1 MSAHRQMA
9 IELREATKQ
18 RNTWK
23 EKCDRQTEMVMAK
36 QDNLEQCTML
46 LTGWQKSPL
55 RSFCSP
61 SARRA
66 RASRSEAKHACA
78 GGLMR
83 LRAAAI
89 VRAWSAATLLLAT
102 HRMLMLM
109 RSMEDTQ
116 AEPAWFRGALDP
128 SCSKL
133 PCPLARGCPGCLT
146 SSAWGREERLGV
158 DGCRSRRGRG
168 GALSVL
174 PADQPAPLHTRAR
187 TCRPSQP
194 RPSRP
199 RPSPPPPPPRPKRSR
214 WSSGARSSRRSSLL
228 SGRGCTRPR
237 RGINATRLG
246 RHRGLETYGLLAQT
260 PHMQATR
267 SA

>member
-1 MSAHRQMA
+1 MEQHTTLKAEHEALMSAHRRMA

-23 EKCDRQTEMVMAK
+23 EECDRQTEMVKAK

-78 GGLMR
+78 GELVR

-116 AEPAWFRGALDP
+116 AEPGMVQRCPGSCLDPCAMLEAALSHELRLGPRGA
-128 SCSKL
+128 
-133 PCPLARGCPGCLT
+133 
-146 SSAWGREERLGV
+146 
-158 DGCRSRRGRG
+158 
-168 GALSVL
+168 
-174 PADQPAPLHTRAR
+174 
-187 TCRPSQP
+187 
-194 RPSRP
+194 
-199 RPSPPPPPPRPKRSR
+199 
-214 WSSGARSSRRSSLL
+214 
-228 SGRGCTRPR
+228 PR
-237 RGINATRLG
+237 RGWMPIEEGPRRCTLCVACRSTRTFA
-246 RHRGLETYGLLAQT
+246 H
-260 PHMQATR
+260 
-267 SA
+267 